1 MDVLLLLANDM
12 RDIGYE
18 YHAQFKERN
27 SLWVADALSR
37 HDMQVVGKLE
47 EAGLVQLDSLKLPV
61 PASQDW

>member
-1 MDVLLLLANDM
+1 M